1 MIQHEDL
8 YLQSDSD
15 SLPKNTQLSNESSWN
30 NRILDKI
37 NDPEISI
44 LYLKN
49 ELLVRSS
56 YNARWEVIEPKWEI
70 FLANWKSFNM
80 QSLLSYWSVFLRF
93 FMPK

>member
-49 ELLVRSS
+49 ELLVRTTPGE
-56 YNARWEVIEPKWEI
+56 RW
-70 FLANWKSFNM
+70 
-80 QSLLSYWSVFLRF
+80 
-93 FMPK
+93 